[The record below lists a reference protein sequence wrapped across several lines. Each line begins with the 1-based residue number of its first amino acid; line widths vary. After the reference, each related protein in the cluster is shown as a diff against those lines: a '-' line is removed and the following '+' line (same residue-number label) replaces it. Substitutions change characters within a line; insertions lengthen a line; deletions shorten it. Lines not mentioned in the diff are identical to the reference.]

1 MTEPLDAP
9 VLPGHGW
16 AELALDDEITTAGRD
31 GGCGGTPRGRWTVDG
46 RHCATRAQ
54 LFDEWSRA
62 LGFPDYFGRNWDAFD
77 ECLSDLLVGGA
88 GFGVPEAGQGSCEE
102 ITVRNAENLL
112 VAEPVAELTTFIRVL
127 DAVAG
132 LTRPEPDG
140 PGLRVLF
147 RTSTDEA
154 GDLRD
159 RLRTAAPGRQER
171 R

>member
-9 VLPGHGW
+9 VLPGHRW
-16 AELALDDEITTAGRD
+16 AELALDDEITTASR
-31 GGCGGTPRGRWTVDG
+31 GGEGGGASPGRWTVDG

-54 LFDEWSRA
+54 LFDEWARA

-77 ECLSDLLVGGA
+77 ECLSDLLTGGA
-88 GFGVPEAGQGSCEE
+88 GIGVREGDPGSREE
-102 ITVRNAENLL
+102 ITVRHAENLL
-112 VAEPVAELTTFIRVL
+112 VAEPVTELTTFIRVL

-132 LTRPEPDG
+132 STGPEPG
-140 PGLRVLF
+140 GAGLRVLF

-159 RLRTAAPGRQER
+159 RLRTAAPGRA
-171 R
+171 